1 MYICV
6 QWLPMA
12 EVEEVRAAV
21 QSSDKV
27 LQLRFEIPFPQVGTN
42 GIISFRDPF
51 YFHAPQLFPGIFSD
65 VAGAYLV
72 APFWGDVDIR
82 RAGNV
87 LYEVMTE
94 GASPEAADLIMEV
107 SNFVS
112 NQTGDDFSGTWML
125 VAMWDQVHPYPHG
138 ILPASHPEV
147 RYYYIFLFPSPSFF
161 PSLPHPS
168 HSSTFTLLHLHAP
181 PSSCSS
187 TLTHLHLRAPPL
199 LAFLFPTTFPSFL
212 PPFLSQ
218 ANAPFSSAVNV
229 FLCAA
234 VIAYAGEEDQGFIC
248 RGRGRFIPR

>member
-27 LQLRFEIPFPQVGTN
+27 LQLRFEILFPQVGTN

-65 VAGAYLV
+65 VIGAYLV

-112 NQTGDDFSGTWML
+112 NQTSDDFSGTWML

-138 ILPASHPEV
+138 IQPASYPEV
-147 RYYYIFLFPSPSFF
+147 RYYYYIFLFPSPSFF

-168 HSSTFTLLHLHAP
+168 HSSTFTLLHLHPPPPSRSSLFMLLHLNAP
-181 PSSCSS
+181 PPSRSSSPCF
-187 TLTHLHLRAPPL
+187 PL
-199 LAFLFPTTFPSFL
+199 SYYLSFL
-212 PPFLSQ
+212 SSSLPLS
-218 ANAPFSSAVNV
+218 S
-229 FLCAA
+229 
-234 VIAYAGEEDQGFIC
+234 
-248 RGRGRFIPR
+248 